1 MYSSHLMLLFIL
13 FCDMY
18 QTGSNPVVDR
28 GTWLAVTKSFL
39 PVTRYIFGGTDEP
52 YKFFHI
58 DWLSAITDPFFLRWS
73 ATFTKTSLFPCK
85 GKICVSRRLLYVF
98 TFICMFYIFYKSHLT
113 RSSFLLLKCSCCR
126 SKVPAERNVRVY

>member
-1 MYSSHLMLLFIL
+1 MLFLCHHDEQKLTLNLLLLLSFLQCNVSETCSLIEWQLLSFETQTYSSHLMLLFIL

-39 PVTRYIFGGTDEP
+39 PVTRYILGGTDEP

-85 GKICVSRRLLYVF
+85 GKICVS
-98 TFICMFYIFYKSHLT
+98 
-113 RSSFLLLKCSCCR
+113 
-126 SKVPAERNVRVY
+126 